1 MSTEIKTKA
10 PPPISTVNDQSIHP
24 ITSTYFEFV
33 HLKQLYRRGWLARG
47 IPPERCESVAEHSF
61 GMAVTAMIL
70 ADTLFPELETLK
82 ILRMVL
88 IHDFGEIYA
97 GDTIPGDQ
105 ITAGQKHRAER
116 ESLAQIFSQL
126 PNGEEYISLWEEFEN
141 GISPEARFVRQ
152 IDKLEMA
159 LQASVY
165 EHQGQPNLA
174 EFFQSAESALSSPE
188 IRSIFV
194 ELENMR

>member
-1 MSTEIKTKA
+1 MSTEIRTKA
-10 PPPISTVNDQSIHP
+10 PHPISTLNHQIIHP
-24 ITSTYFEFV
+24 LIKTYFEFI
-33 HLKQLYRRGWLARG
+33 HLKQIYRRGWLTHG

-61 GMAVTAMIL
+61 GMAVMAMIL

-82 ILRMVL
+82 VLRMVL

-105 ITAGQKHRAER
+105 ISAGQKHFAER
-116 ESLAQIFSQL
+116 ESLVQIFSTL
-126 PNGEEYISLWEEFEN
+126 ANGEEYISLWEEFEN
-141 GISPEARFVRQ
+141 GTSPEARFVRQ

-165 EHQGQPNLA
+165 EHQELANLA
-174 EFFQSAESALSSPE
+174 EFFKSASSGLSSPE
-188 IRSIFV
+188 IQSILG